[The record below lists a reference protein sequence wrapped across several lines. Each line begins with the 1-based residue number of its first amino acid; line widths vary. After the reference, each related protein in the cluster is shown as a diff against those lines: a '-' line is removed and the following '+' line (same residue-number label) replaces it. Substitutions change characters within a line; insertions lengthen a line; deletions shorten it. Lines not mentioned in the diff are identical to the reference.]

1 MCIKWLI
8 GLIFLVS
15 GCKLNEK
22 VDIYGDLEGHC
33 KRGLKVKY
41 EGKKLYVGTGYLKKL
56 RYDLFDNGVRPR

>member
-1 MCIKWLI
+1 M
-8 GLIFLVS
+8 
-15 GCKLNEK
+15 NEK